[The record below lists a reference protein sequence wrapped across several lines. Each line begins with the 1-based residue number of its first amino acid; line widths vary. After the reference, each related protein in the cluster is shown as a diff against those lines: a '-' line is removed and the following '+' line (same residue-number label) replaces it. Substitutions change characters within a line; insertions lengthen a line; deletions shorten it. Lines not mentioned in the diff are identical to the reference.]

1 MKNKSNN
8 IRYMYLIEK
17 KKRILKKFSDNILLR
32 YAIHK
37 KRDSVSNT
45 KFYCTYV

>member
-1 MKNKSNN
+1 
-8 IRYMYLIEK
+8 MYLIERK
-17 KKRILKKFSDNILLR
+17 KKKGFKKNSQIIYYLGMQST
-32 YAIHK
+32 K